1 MCVNRTVCVCVY
13 LCRPTS
19 LDAFVFG
26 FVAPLYKAG
35 LPSSPL
41 QRHLT
46 QLDNITRFCDNILAV
61 YFSPDRP
68 GKSAAPTAALAGN
81 SPTFSKHTR
90 ARACL
95 TPSAFSSFCL
105 CFTSCL
111 LSVSAYLTLAV
122 LASSLLGFPPHLCP
136 GSPQPVQDTKDA
148 NLQKLTQLVNKESNL
163 IEKVPLLPH

>member
-1 MCVNRTVCVCVY
+1 MCINRTACVCVH

-26 FVAPLYKAG
+26 FVAPLYKAA

-68 GKSAAPTAALAGN
+68 GKSAGN
-81 SPTFSKHTR
+81 IPTFSKHTHTHR
-90 ARACL
+90 AI
-95 TPSAFSSFCL
+95 TPPAFSSFCL
-105 CFTSCL
+105 CFTTSALCVCLCNTRCSCL
-111 LSVSAYLTLAV
+111 LSS
-122 LASSLLGFPPHLCP
+122 GFPSTSVSRFSPACP
-136 GSPQPVQDTKDA
+136 GHQGCQPPKINTACK
-148 NLQKLTQLVNKESNL
+148 
-163 IEKVPLLPH
+163 

>member
-1 MCVNRTVCVCVY
+1 M
-13 LCRPTS
+13 
-19 LDAFVFG
+19 FG

-61 YFSPDRP
+61 YFSPDRA
-68 GKSAAPTAALAGN
+68 GKSTSPMAALAGN
-81 SPTFSKHTR
+81 IPTFSKHTHVDN
-90 ARACL
+90 A
-95 TPSAFSSFCL
+95 SAFSSSCL
-105 CFTSCL
+105 SFTACL
-111 LSVSAYLTLAV
+111 LSVSAYVTLAA
-122 LASSLLGFPPHLCP
+122 LASSLLGLPPHLCP
-136 GSPQPVQDTKDA
+136 GSPQPVPDTKDA

>member
-1 MCVNRTVCVCVY
+1 MTMLIWMCINRTVCVHFS
-13 LCRPTS
+13 RPTS

-26 FVAPLYKAG
+26 FVAPLYKAS

-61 YFSPDRP
+61 YFSPDRA
-68 GKSAAPTAALAGN
+68 GRSTALTTALAGN
-81 SPTFSKHTR
+81 IPTLTNTHTHTHVDNGISIF
-90 ARACL
+90 L
-95 TPSAFSSFCL
+95 F
-105 CFTSCL
+105 
-111 LSVSAYLTLAV
+111 LSLFYCMSAYVTL
-122 LASSLLGFPPHLCP
+122 LASSLLGFSSHLFP